1 MKGVSECAAV
11 EVENNVCIVLLLLI
25 GPIGV
30 TVVSF
35 QSLTKHRTNPTS
47 PLRRYLCSREVRLVA
62 ARRKDDPRYTVRF
75 LDFKILIAED
85 VGPYEL
91 ARCIL

>member
-1 MKGVSECAAV
+1 MKSVSVCAAV
-11 EVENNVCIVLLLLI
+11 EVDINVCIVLLL
-25 GPIGV
+25 IGV